1 MARTRITHEV
11 DDAIIDENT
20 KGRPEIALFAKTLNR
35 LLAEKNVHQDDLAQ
49 ALGISTGSVSNY
61 RNGKKA
67 PGFTM
72 IVKMANYLG
81 VDCNYL
87 MTGVQ
92 AKNYVSAKDLG
103 LSEKALNRL
112 QNLHKAQT
120 KGLMIKGYEV
130 SYISLLSDLIE
141 AGNDFY
147 DLLGEIAFFMVYGG
161 ILPSQAYEPAKRDL
175 GVEAWE
181 QLHYLAK
188 SFNREVASR
197 DDLRELHLQLAG
209 EKLKAICRD
218 ILQKELGSKSG
229 QGGGDNGKH

>member
-72 IVKMANYLG
+72 IVKIADYLG

-87 MTGVQ
+87 MTGVK
-92 AKNYVSAKDLG
+92 ADNYMAATELG
-103 LSEKALNRL
+103 LSEAAIRQLK
-112 QNLHKAQT
+112 K
-120 KGLMIKGYEV
+120 I
-130 SYISLLSDLIE
+130 LLSPVFKKEL
-141 AGNDFY
+141 NDFVGSDCFRQMIAY
-147 DLLGEIAFFMVYGG
+147 FFNFRGRMSEIVMLSENPAAEYTDIQEEFSNSDLLEYYASKNLSRYFDRI
-161 ILPSQAYEPAKRDL
+161 K
-175 GVEAWE
+175 E
-181 QLHYLAK
+181 Q
-188 SFNREVASR
+188 
-197 DDLRELHLQLAG
+197 EL
-209 EKLKAICRD
+209 
-218 ILQKELGSKSG
+218 SKSSTLVKESDG
-229 QGGGDNGKH
+229 YKLEFVKKTISKTE

>member
-1 MARTRITHEV
+1 MARKRIAHYV
-11 DDAIIDENT
+11 DDLAIKRNT
-20 KGRPEIALFAKTLNR
+20 EWHPEMKIFAETLNR
-35 LLAEKNVHQDDLAQ
+35 ILFEKGVHQKDLAQ
-49 ALGISTGSVSNY
+49 ALGISTGIISDY
-61 RNGKKA
+61 RNGKKE
-67 PGFTM
+67 PRLSM
-72 IVKMANYLG
+72 IVKLADYLG
-81 VDCNYL
+81 VDCHYL

-92 AKNYVSAKDLG
+92 AKNCVSAKDLG
-103 LSEKALNRL
+103 LSEKALNTL

-120 KGLMIKGYEV
+120 PLFVMKGYEV

-141 AGNDFY
+141 AGNNFY

-161 ILPSQAYEPAKRDL
+161 VLPSEAYEPTERDL

-181 QLHYLAK
+181 QLHHLAK
-188 SFNREVASR
+188 SFNREVTSR

-218 ILQKELGSKSG
+218 ILQKEIDSKSS

>member
-72 IVKMANYLG
+72 IVKIADYLG

-87 MTGVQ
+87 MTGVK
-92 AKNYVSAKDLG
+92 ADNYMAATELG
-103 LSEKALNRL
+103 LSEAAIRQLK
-112 QNLHKAQT
+112 K
-120 KGLMIKGYEV
+120 I
-130 SYISLLSDLIE
+130 LLSPVFKKEL
-141 AGNDFY
+141 NDFVGSDCFRQMIAY
-147 DLLGEIAFFMVYGG
+147 FFNFRGRMSEIVMLSENPAAEYSDIQEEFSNSDLLEYYASKNLSRYFDRI
-161 ILPSQAYEPAKRDL
+161 K
-175 GVEAWE
+175 E
-181 QLHYLAK
+181 Q
-188 SFNREVASR
+188 
-197 DDLRELHLQLAG
+197 EL
-209 EKLKAICRD
+209 
-218 ILQKELGSKSG
+218 SKSSTLVKESDG
-229 QGGGDNGKH
+229 YKLELEFVKKQ